1 MMMFFFPLKD
11 TLNKL
16 SSDRERERER
26 ELQHFECSLL
36 HLLRLTERD
45 KNNPQRKQDLACS
58 LRFPSQH
65 SCGVG
70 DLKPNRV

>member
-1 MMMFFFPLKD
+1 MYDDVLLPPKGHSPL
-11 TLNKL
+11 
-16 SSDRERERER
+16 RERER

-36 HLLRLTERD
+36 HLLRLTERE

-65 SCGVG
+65 SLRGW
-70 DLKPNRV
+70 

>member
-1 MMMFFFPLKD
+1 MYDDVLLPPQGHFVQ
-11 TLNKL
+11 TLL
-16 SSDRERERER
+16 SERER

-36 HLLRLTERD
+36 LLLRLTERE

-70 DLKPNRV
+70 DFKPSRV